1 MSSMRE
7 QDALDAAG
15 RGARPPDSRATRW
28 RNGGPIVKSKVTAL
42 FLLLGLGLALLA
54 CGGGD
59 SSPSASDAAKA
70 TATPSGGRNLT
81 PEQLGAE
88 IGDLYVRALSE
99 VTDLLKA
106 TPEASGVRDRVQQL
120 RESYIT
126 RLVALGRA
134 REAMNAAQRATV
146 DSIILQK
153 ISAIGS
159 QSWYATYGQVQQY
172 YMKDADFSK
181 LVVSFNIIGQYANFD
196 LLKKQEPAE
205 AKRLGIE

>member
-1 MSSMRE
+1 M
-7 QDALDAAG
+7 
-15 RGARPPDSRATRW
+15 
-28 RNGGPIVKSKVTAL
+28 KSKVTGP

-59 SSPSASDAAKA
+59 SSQSASNAAKA
-70 TATPSGGRNLT
+70 TATPPASRSLT
-81 PEQLGAE
+81 PEELGAE

-99 VTDLLKA
+99 VTDLLKGM
-106 TPEASGVRDRVQQL
+106 PEVSGVRDRVQQL

-134 REAMNAAQRATV
+134 REALNTAQRATV
-146 DSIILQK
+146 DSIVRQK
-153 ISAIGS
+153 VSAIES
-159 QSWYATYGQVQQY
+159 QSWYATYGQVQQHY
-172 YMKDADFSK
+172 IKDADFSK
-181 LVVSFNIIGQYANFD
+181 LVASFNIIGQYANFD